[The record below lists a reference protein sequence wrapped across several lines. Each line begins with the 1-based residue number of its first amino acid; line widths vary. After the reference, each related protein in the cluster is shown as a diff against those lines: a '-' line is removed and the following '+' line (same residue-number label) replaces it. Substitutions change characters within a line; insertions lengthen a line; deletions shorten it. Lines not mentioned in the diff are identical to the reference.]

1 MNENI
6 LRNITENFIKKYN
19 SLDDSVS
26 ADEIRNTVENFI
38 KKYNILLKEE
48 FMEHT
53 YGMWKYIP
61 VPENEPEPF
70 PEYKSLNMKFPRCH
84 ITASRVRGKK
94 HKHEGTNCDDWF
106 EVSNYGKIACIA
118 VADGAGS
125 RKFSRIGAKISCMT
139 AVSSMKK
146 LLEKFFTEN
155 NSVYEKL
162 SLPSDSPEFLEI
174 CRTFAEIVQKSVVSA
189 IDAVETAFRSRAE
202 IKSYPEFLGR
212 ELKLTDFSST
222 LLTALVI
229 PVEDNS
235 DEYII
240 ITCQIGDGI
249 SAVINNDNSV
259 KLMGEP
265 DGGDF
270 SGETEFITSPQMKNA
285 DNLKSRT
292 KISKSHS
299 KLFLVMTDGVADDY
313 FPNKTQV
320 LRLCC
325 DLILNGIIPD
335 FFKKSESDIIP
346 ENIPEPVGYPGV
358 NDKSKKV
365 FLHYADRI
373 CTLLDISVD
382 ELCKNK
388 NIISSVKTPLS
399 SSPEETLRIWLDNY
413 AERGSFDDRTIV
425 IVRFG
430 EENS

>member
-6 LRNITENFIKKYN
+6 LRNITENFIKKY
-19 SLDDSVS
+19 SALDDSAS
-26 ADEIRNTVENFI
+26 ADEIRNTVGNFI
-38 KKYNILLKEE
+38 KKYNILLKDE

-53 YGMWKYIP
+53 SGMWKYIP

-70 PEYKSLNMKFPRCH
+70 PEYKNLNLKLPDCH

-125 RKFSRIGAKISCMT
+125 KKFSRIGAKISCMT

-146 LLEKFFTEN
+146 LLEKLFMEN
-155 NSVYEKL
+155 SGVYEKL
-162 SLPSDSPEFLEI
+162 SLPSENPEFLGV
-174 CRTFAEIVQKSVVSA
+174 CRTFAEIVQKSVISA
-189 IDAVETAFRSRAE
+189 AEAVETAFKSRAE
-202 IKSYPEFLGR
+202 IKSYPELLGR
-212 ELKLTDFSST
+212 ELKLSDFSST

-249 SAVINNDNSV
+249 SVVINNDNSV

-265 DGGDF
+265 DNGDF
-270 SGETEFITSPQMKNA
+270 SGETEFLTSPQMKNA
-285 DNLKSRT
+285 DNLQNRT

-313 FPNKTQV
+313 FPVGTQI

-335 FFKKSESDIIP
+335 FFKKSEDGDIP
-346 ENIPEPVGYPGV
+346 ENIPEPVGYPSV
-358 NDKSKKV
+358 NDKSETV
-365 FLHYADRI
+365 FLHYAERI
-373 CTLLDISVD
+373 CSLLDISVD

-388 NIISSVKTPLS
+388 NIISSVKAPLNK
-399 SSPEETLRIWLDNY
+399 SPEEKLRIWLDNY

-425 IVRFG
+425 IVRF
-430 EENS
+430 EEESL